1 MLQNV
6 IVTIGAGLAGML
18 LFIVSAKGSI
28 AAVVVTYFTPLPIM
42 IAALGWS
49 QTVGL
54 AAALLGTAL
63 IAVVFHPALAA
74 IYALGF
80 ALPAWWLAYLTL
92 LARFEAAPGAAN
104 GGAKVRRE
112 WFPIGRVV
120 FSAAIVVSVAV
131 GAGVL
136 SISFTGAG
144 FERAV
149 TAVAPQLAPMIE
161 SLFGGPERMP
171 SGVTAEE
178 IATLAIRTLPVAAAA
193 SLTLLHLVNLWL
205 AGRTVEM
212 SHRLNRP
219 WPSLPEQLRLPRIA
233 GILFP
238 LAVGAVIV
246 VGDYPGLFA
255 AILAAA
261 LAMALALQGLA
272 VIHAL
277 TRKRSARPAILGALY
292 GAVVLLMPW
301 PLIAAIGLG
310 LIDIAFSLRDRVLA
324 APTTPPKS

>member
-49 QTVGL
+49 QAVGL
-54 AAALLGTAL
+54 AAALLGTVL
-63 IAVVFHPALAA
+63 IAFLAHPSLAA

-80 ALPAWWLAYLTL
+80 ALPAWWLAFLVL
-92 LARFEAAPGAAN
+92 LARFDPRPVPTGTE
-104 GGAKVRRE
+104 VRRE
-112 WFPIGRVV
+112 WYPVGRVV
-120 FSAAIVVSVAV
+120 LAAAIVVSVAV
-131 GAGVL
+131 ALGVL
-136 SISFTGAG
+136 SISITGAG
-144 FERAV
+144 FDRAV
-149 TAVAPQLAPMIE
+149 GAMAPQLAPMIE
-161 SLFGGPERMP
+161 ALFGADRMP
-171 SGVTAEE
+171 RGITAED
-178 IATLAIRTLPVAAAA
+178 IATAAIRVLPVAAAA
-193 SLTLLHLVNLWL
+193 SLTLLHLVNLWV

-219 WPSLPEQLRLPRIA
+219 WPSLPEQLRLPRLA
-233 GILFP
+233 AILFP
-238 LAVGAVIV
+238 LAVAVIIV
-246 VGDYPGLFA
+246 VGDFPGLFA

-277 TRKRSARPAILGALY
+277 TRKRSGRPAILGALY

-310 LIDIAFSLRDRVLA
+310 LIDVLFSLRGPTLP
-324 APTTPPKS
+324 APTSPPKS